1 MKLITEVQN
10 LALYNLLLVE
20 KHTLNVVTMKP
31 AKPPVKCQSG
41 LFKAPLELFIDMQ
54 QLLVGLANRVD

>member
-1 MKLITEVQN
+1 MNLIAEEQN
-10 LALYNLLLVE
+10 LAVYNRLLVE
-20 KHTLNVVTMKP
+20 KHTLNVVAMKP
-31 AKPPVKCQSG
+31 AKPHVKCQSG